1 MLVYI
6 SHCVRDGLTGP
17 TWKGQ
22 HLSVCGL
29 VFHSTISFEV
39 GGNECN
45 SLFAVGNVRCEC
57 TGTVYKV

>member
-22 HLSVCGL
+22 PLSVCGL

-39 GGNECN
+39 GGNEC
-45 SLFAVGNVRCEC
+45 
-57 TGTVYKV
+57 TVCGWKRAL